1 MTYPST
7 DPSTYLLRQILTVTN
22 LNVLLLDIVSIIMQ
36 WASVNILYQKRYKTD
51 IFNNSAFANR
61 KLTVIYV
68 LLFFFLVVYLSL
80 TLYSPLDNHLVLK
93 A

>member
-61 KLTVIYV
+61 KLSYLCIIIFFSGS
-68 LLFFFLVVYLSL
+68 LFI
-80 TLYSPLDNHLVLK
+80 LDFI
-93 A
+93 

>member
-36 WASVNILYQKRYKTD
+36 WASVNMLYQKRYKTD
-51 IFNNSAFANR
+51 IFNKSAFVNR
-61 KLTVIYV
+61 KLIVIY
-68 LLFFFLVVYLSL
+68 LLFIFSVVYLSL
-80 TLYSPLDNHLVLK
+80 TLDSPLDNHLVLK